1 MRKKQIIVLLALSL
15 IFSGIPKKVDI
26 QATSYYQK
34 KTVTLKNAKNITVNG
49 KSVKRKKIVKIM
61 CKKEGK
67 YTICYQ
73 KNKKKCKKVIWID
86 KTVPKIMING
96 TKDNSGTY
104 RLPVTVTVSDNVALK
119 NYEINGYTTSMSKK
133 AKENSFTLTRTGTY
147 HISVADK
154 AGQKAFVSFRIADEN
169 LVNPTVK
176 PTAMVTINPI
186 TTSTNNPTNQP
197 TINQTAD
204 TSKEEPVLYDIASTV
219 GNVKVGDYEYRDA
232 YIYKDDWYDRY
243 YFRCSFTN
251 RGTKSVYPR
260 VQLAFYD
267 KNKQCIGYYNSLID
281 DTRNWNVSLRKDET
295 YSFYLLSFSEKICN
309 FSNVKYWAI
318 VNSDPRK

>member
-1 MRKKQIIVLLALSL
+1 MVLLALTL
-15 IFSGIPKKVDI
+15 IFSGMSKGADV

-49 KSVKRKKIVKIM
+49 KSIRVKKNVKIM
-61 CKKEGK
+61 CKREGK
-67 YTICYQ
+67 YIICYQ

-86 KTVPKIMING
+86 KTVPKIMVNG
-96 TKDNSGTY
+96 TKDNSETY
-104 RLPVTVTVSDNVALK
+104 RLPITIMVSDNVALK

-133 AKENSFTLTRTGTY
+133 AKENSFTLTRAGTY
-147 HISVADK
+147 HISATDKTGQKTSVSFTVADE
-154 AGQKAFVSFRIADEN
+154 AATSPTT
-169 LVNPTVK
+169 NPTAIPTAK
-176 PTAMVTINPI
+176 PTPTSVSTKNPV
-186 TTSTNNPTNQP
+186 STQLTESP
-197 TINQTAD
+197 
-204 TSKEEPVLYDIASTV
+204 KEENVLYDIASTV
-219 GNVKVGDYEYRDA
+219 SYAEAGNYEYRNA

-243 YFRCSFTN
+243 NFRCSFTN

-281 DTRNWNVSLRKDET
+281 DTRNWNVSLKKDET
-295 YSFYLLSFSEKICN
+295 YSFYLLSFSKKICD

-318 VNSDPRK
+318 VNSDPKK